1 MKKLFFSLI
10 IWLFWF
16 INFSIAWSYTFTGV
30 GGIPDL
36 VIPQNW
42 YSCNMTLHCNFS
54 SSSISYIKFRF
65 MYVYSQNWH
74 YKWLYSSD
82 TSSLYT
88 VSPWNDLVYDFNFA
102 TDFTPWYSTCEWIP
116 FFYMQQ
122 CQDCDS
128 LVWSCTFSGATVLSS
143 SSSSSCPECE
153 TCPTT
158 WEILS
163 WYILESSID
172 SQYCVE
178 NELCPI
184 STWSVT
190 TWDSNWSALFI
201 NWIQHASAPLINVT
215 IPDNIYWDYDS
226 SEEEFVLDIG
236 SGYDQ
241 DYIDW
246 VIDVQSYRPTSEDFT
261 QTFVG
266 GLILFTPYVVVL
278 LFVILVRRLIWRIF
292 KTK

>member
-16 INFSIAWSYTFTGV
+16 INFSIA
-30 GGIPDL
+30 
-36 VIPQNW
+36 
-42 YSCNMTLHCNFS
+42 
-54 SSSISYIKFRF
+54 
-65 MYVYSQNWH
+65 
-74 YKWLYSSD
+74 
-82 TSSLYT
+82 
-88 VSPWNDLVYDFNFA
+88 DFNPVSELSNVFG
-102 TDFTPWYSTCEWIP
+102 FWFCR
-116 FFYMQQ
+116 
-122 CQDCDS
+122 
-128 LVWSCTFSGATVLSS
+128 SS
-143 SSSSSCPECE
+143 SSSCNGGFTVPSCEWTFNVTVESSNWSPFVFKFSDEWDEWQTSYHYVTNWIATYTLTCADNQWVFIGFDRVGPWYSPTYPIYINYRVWSGSSCPECE

-163 WYILESSID
+163 WYILESSVD

-201 NWIQHASAPLINVT
+201 NWIQHASAPLINVI
-215 IPDNIYWDYDS
+215 IPDNVYWDYDS
-226 SEEEFVLDIG
+226 SEEEFILDIG

-241 DYIDW
+241 EYIDW